1 MSDIYLDV
9 TNKIVSALSQGVI
22 PWIKPWTTTS
32 LSADSSFPINAITRR
47 PYAGINIPLLWAEAR
62 LRGFRQ
68 DRWLT
73 FNQARKA
80 GGHVRKGE
88 QSTLAVLYKPMSK
101 EAHDEDGQRVRDE
114 QGNIKM
120 VQFALLRTHCL
131 FNIEQTEDLP
141 AEEQIHDEC
150 DDQPAFIDHAPA
162 EQLLVA
168 SGARIEHRYGDQ
180 AFYQPVR
187 DLIQLPTKAQFED
200 VGSYY
205 ATALHELTH
214 WSGHLSRLNR
224 NGITGGHAF
233 GSAEY
238 AFEEL
243 VAEMGAAFLCALTG
257 TQGELR
263 HEEYLA
269 SWLKI
274 LKEDKR
280 AIFRASGQ
288 AREASEYLLALQSDQ
303 ATETTERLTA

>member
-22 PWIKPWTTTS
+22 PWIKPWTTS
-32 LSADSSFPINAITRR
+32 GLSADAPFPINAITRR

-62 LRGFRQ
+62 LRGYRQ

-73 FNQARKA
+73 YNQARKA
-80 GGHVRKGE
+80 GGHIRKGE

-101 EAHDEDGQRVRDE
+101 EAHDEDGQVVRDE
-114 QGNIKM
+114 QGNVKM

-131 FNIEQTEDLP
+131 FNIEQTEGLP
-141 AEEQIHDEC
+141 IEEQQNDEGE
-150 DDQPAFIDHAPA
+150 DTMAFIDHAPA
-162 EQLLVA
+162 ERLLDA
-168 SGARIEHRYGDQ
+168 SGAHIEHRYGDS
-180 AFYQPVR
+180 AFYLPIR
-187 DLIQLPTKAQFED
+187 DLIQLPTKAQFVD

-214 WSGHLSRLNR
+214 WSGHHSRLNR
-224 NGITGGHAF
+224 EGITGGHAF
-233 GSAEY
+233 GSAAY

-280 AIFRASGQ
+280 AIFRASGL
-288 AREASEYLLALQSDQ
+288 AREASEYLLALMPDQ
-303 ATETTERLTA
+303 ATEATERLTA

>member
-22 PWIKPWTTTS
+22 PWIKPWTTS
-32 LSADSSFPINAITRR
+32 GSSADAPFPINAITRR

-62 LRGFRQ
+62 LRGYRQ

-73 FNQARKA
+73 YNQARKA

-101 EAHDEDGQRVRDE
+101 EAHDEDGQVVRDE
-114 QGNIKM
+114 QGNVKM

-131 FNIEQTEDLP
+131 FNIEQTEGLP
-141 AEEQIHDEC
+141 HEEQQHDEGE
-150 DDQPAFIDHAPA
+150 DPVAFIDHAPA
-162 EQLLVA
+162 ERLLAA
-168 SGARIEHRYGDQ
+168 SGARIEHPYGDD
-180 AFYQPVR
+180 ACYLPIR
-187 DLIQLPTKAQFED
+187 DLIQLPTKAQFMD

-214 WSGHLSRLNR
+214 WSGHRSRLNR
-224 NGITGGHAF
+224 EGITGGHAF
-233 GSAEY
+233 GSAAY

-280 AIFRASGQ
+280 AILRASGL
-288 AREASEYLLALQSDQ
+288 AREASEFLLALQPDH
-303 ATETTERLTA
+303 TTEPPEQLTA

>member
-9 TNKIVSALSQGVI
+9 TNKIVSALNQGII
-22 PWIKPWTTTS
+22 PWVKPWRIA
-32 LSADSSFPINAITRR
+32 SAHNDAPFPLNAITER
-47 PYAGINIPLLWAEAR
+47 PYSGINIPLLWAEAR
-62 LRGFRQ
+62 LRGFHQ

-80 GGHVRKGE
+80 GGHIRKGE

-101 EAHDEDGQRVRDE
+101 EAQDADGQVIRDE

-120 VQFALLRTHCL
+120 VQFAILRTHCL
-131 FNIEQTEDLP
+131 FNIEQTEGLAASP
-141 AEEQIHDEC
+141 SVRDEPE
-150 DDQPAFIDHAPA
+150 DPPTFIDHAPA
-162 EQLLVA
+162 EQLLTA
-168 SGARIEHRYGDQ
+168 SGARIEHRYGDD
-180 AFYQPVR
+180 AFYQPMR

-214 WSGHLSRLNR
+214 WSGHPSRLNR
-224 NGITGGHAF
+224 EGITGGHAF
-233 GSAEY
+233 GSAAY

-257 TQGELR
+257 IQGELR
-263 HEEYLA
+263 HEDYLS

-274 LKEDKR
+274 LNEDKR

-288 AREASEYLLALQSDQ
+288 AREASEYLLAPRTALFNQPP
-303 ATETTERLTA
+303 ERLTA

>member
-22 PWIKPWTTTS
+22 PWIKPWTTS
-32 LSADSSFPINAITRR
+32 GSSADAPFPINAITRR

-62 LRGFRQ
+62 LRGYRQ

-73 FNQARKA
+73 YNQARKA

-101 EAHDEDGQRVRDE
+101 EAHDEDGQVVLDE
-114 QGNIKM
+114 QGNVKM

-131 FNIEQTEDLP
+131 FNIEQTEGLP
-141 AEEQIHDEC
+141 NEEQHHDEGE
-150 DDQPAFIDHAPA
+150 DPVAFIDHAPA
-162 EQLLVA
+162 ERLLAA
-168 SGARIEHRYGDQ
+168 SGARIEHRYGDD
-180 AFYQPVR
+180 AFYLPIR
-187 DLIQLPTKAQFED
+187 DLIQLPTKAQFVD

-214 WSGHLSRLNR
+214 WSGHHGRLNR
-224 NGITGGHAF
+224 EGITGGHAF

-280 AIFRASGQ
+280 AIFRASGD
-288 AREASEYLLALQSDQ
+288 AREASEYLLALHLDQ
-303 ATETTERLTA
+303 ASETTERLTA

>member
-9 TNKIVSALSQGVI
+9 TNKIVSALNQGVI
-22 PWIKPWTTTS
+22 PWIKPWKTTVS
-32 LSADSSFPINAITRR
+32 SADCPFPINAITRR

-101 EAHDEDGQRVRDE
+101 EAHDEDGQVVRDE

-141 AEEQIHDEC
+141 AEEQIHNEC

-168 SGARIEHRYGDQ
+168 SGARIEHRYGDH

-187 DLIQLPTKAQFED
+187 DLIQLPTKGQFED

-224 NGITGGHAF
+224 DGITGGHAF

-288 AREASEYLLALQSDQ
+288 AREASEYLLALQSNQ
-303 ATETTERLTA
+303 GTERIERLTA

>member
-22 PWIKPWTTTS
+22 PWIKPWTTS
-32 LSADSSFPINAITRR
+32 GSSADAPFPINAITRR

-62 LRGFRQ
+62 LRGYRQ

-73 FNQARKA
+73 YNQARKA

-101 EAHDEDGQRVRDE
+101 EAHDEDGQVVRDE
-114 QGNIKM
+114 QGNVKM

-131 FNIEQTEDLP
+131 FNIEQTEGLP
-141 AEEQIHDEC
+141 NEEQQHAEGEE
-150 DDQPAFIDHAPA
+150 PLAFIDHAPA
-162 EQLLVA
+162 ERLLAA
-168 SGARIEHRYGDQ
+168 SGARIEHRSGDD
-180 AFYQPVR
+180 AFYLPIR
-187 DLIQLPTKAQFED
+187 DLIQLPTKAQFVD

-214 WSGHLSRLNR
+214 WSGHHARLNR
-224 NGITGGHAF
+224 EGITGGHGF
-233 GSAEY
+233 SSAAY

-280 AIFRASGQ
+280 AIFRASGL
-288 AREASEYLLALQSDQ
+288 AREASEFLLALLPDQ
-303 ATETTERLTA
+303 ATEATERLTA

>member
-9 TNKIVSALSQGVI
+9 TNKIVSALNQGVI
-22 PWIKPWTTTS
+22 PWIKPWTTTGS
-32 LSADSSFPINAITRR
+32 SADCPFPINAITRR

-101 EAHDEDGQRVRDE
+101 EAHDEDGQVVRDE

-120 VQFALLRTHCL
+120 VQFALLRMHCL

-141 AEEQIHDEC
+141 AEEQKHDER

-168 SGARIEHRYGDQ
+168 SGARIEHRYGDH

-187 DLIQLPTKAQFED
+187 DLIQLPTKGQFED

-224 NGITGGHAF
+224 DGITGGHAF

-303 ATETTERLTA
+303 GTKRIEQLTA

>member
-9 TNKIVSALSQGVI
+9 TNKIVSALNQGVI
-22 PWIKPWTTTS
+22 PWIKPWKTTGS
-32 LSADSSFPINAITRR
+32 SADCPFPINAITRR

-101 EAHDEDGQRVRDE
+101 EAHDEDGQVVRDE

-162 EQLLVA
+162 EQLLLA

-187 DLIQLPTKAQFED
+187 DLIQLPTKGQFED

-224 NGITGGHAF
+224 EGITGGHAF

-288 AREASEYLLALQSDQ
+288 AREASEYLLTLQSDQ
-303 ATETTERLTA
+303 DTEMIERLTA